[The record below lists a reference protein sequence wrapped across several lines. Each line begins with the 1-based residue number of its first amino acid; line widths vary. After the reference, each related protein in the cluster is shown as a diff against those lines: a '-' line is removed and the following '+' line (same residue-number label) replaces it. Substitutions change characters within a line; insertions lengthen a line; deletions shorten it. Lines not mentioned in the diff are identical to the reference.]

1 MANSRIQGITI
12 ALEGD
17 STPLKKALSDVDK
30 ASGKT
35 TKELG
40 QINRALKFDEGN
52 TTLLAQKFEVLQ
64 EVVQHTQTRFNALKQ
79 AQAEVERQ
87 FASGEIDASAY
98 REFIREL
105 EVTEGKLNAFKQQA
119 DNVNAKIIAQVDT
132 SDLDRA
138 ESKIKQLGD
147 AAKKAGKEIGDGLK
161 AGAVAGSAAI
171 AGTVIGSTELST
183 ALARLKT
190 NASLAGKN
198 LELAEDGV
206 KKLTVASGDSRA
218 AVEAVSNLLASGLSD
233 NQFKEAI
240 ELTQGAYL
248 KFSDTLSQEG
258 IADGLQET
266 LAVGEAAGSFAELLE
281 RSGVSLDKFN
291 EGLAKAKSNGTEATY
306 AMEQFSSLGLQKVSS
321 EYEKLNPEVA
331 KNAEATANLEFA
343 MADLGVA
350 LTPLITFLAEVVTKI
365 VEFASENETL
375 TKIIGGVMIAISAI
389 VAILAVLG
397 PAIGGITA
405 LAGALGIGIGA
416 VAAPIGIVVA
426 AIVGFIALA
435 AVLIANW
442 EVIPKFF
449 RGLWDGIVK
458 GFKFGIDK
466 IGNLASGLVGFIKKP
481 INAMIGLL
489 NKFISSAN
497 KIKLPDWVPGG
508 LGGKGIN
515 IPKIPQFAKGTGYF
529 RGGKAIVGE
538 QGPELVTLPSGS
550 KVHNANKTAEMLGG
564 NGGVVITGN
573 NFTIREELDIKK
585 VAKEFYIL
593 QKQGDRGRGNR

>member
-64 EVVQHTQTRFNALKQ
+64 EAVQHTQTRFDALKQ

-87 FASGEIDASAY
+87 FAAGEIDASAY

-105 EVTEGKLNAFKQQA
+105 ETTEGKLNAFKRQA
-119 DNVNAKIIAQVDT
+119 EDVNARIVTQVDT

-147 AAKKAGKEIGDGLK
+147 AAKQAGKEIGDGLK
-161 AGAVAGSAAI
+161 AGAVAGSAGI
-171 AGTVIGSTELST
+171 AGVVVGSSELST

-190 NASLAGKN
+190 NASLAGVD
-198 LELAEDGV
+198 LGVAEEGV
-206 KKLTVASGDSRA
+206 KRLTVASGDSRA
-218 AVEAVSNLLASGLSD
+218 AVEAVSNLLASGLTD
-233 NQFKEAI
+233 NQLLEAI
-240 ELTQGAYL
+240 DLTEGAYL

-266 LAVGEAAGSFAELLE
+266 LAIGEAAGSFAELLE
-281 RSGVSLDKFN
+281 RSGVSLDTFN
-291 EGLAKAKSNGTEATY
+291 EGLAKAKANGTEANY
-306 AMEQFSSLGLQKVSS
+306 AMEQFSSLGLQEVTDKYK
-321 EYEKLNPEVA
+321 ELNPEVA
-331 KNAEATANLEFA
+331 ENAEATANLEFA
-343 MADLGVA
+343 MADLGTA
-350 LTPLITFLAEVVTKI
+350 LAPLITFLAEIVTKV

-375 TKIIGGVMIAISAI
+375 TKIIGAVLIAIGAI
-389 VAILAVLG
+389 LAILAVLG
-397 PAIGGITA
+397 PVIGGITA

-426 AIVGFIALA
+426 AIVGFFALA
-435 AVLIANW
+435 AVLISNW
-442 EVIPKFF
+442 EVVPKFF
-449 RGLWDGIVK
+449 SGLWDGIVK
-458 GFKFGIDK
+458 GFKFGINK
-466 IGNLASGLVGFIKKP
+466 IGDLASGLVGFIKKP

-489 NKFISSAN
+489 NKFITSAN
-497 KIKLPDWVPGG
+497 KIKLPDWVPAI
-508 LGGKGIN
+508 GGKGIN
-515 IPKIPQFAKGTGYF
+515 IPKIPMFAKGTEYF

-538 QGPELVTLPSGS
+538 QGAELVELPSGS
-550 KVHNANKTAEMLGG
+550 KVHNANKTADLLGG
-564 NGGVVITGN
+564 NGGTVITGN
-573 NFTIREELDIKK
+573 NFTIREESDIKK
-585 VAKEFYIL
+585 VAKELYTL
-593 QKQGDRGRGNR
+593 QRQGDRGRGNR